1 MFDSTVTVI
10 LLAIIVLIYLLPT
23 LIAFSREHPQRG
35 LIVILNLI
43 FGWTLL
49 GWILIFLWAALGRS
63 EVDQFA

>member
-10 LLAIIVLIYLLPT
+10 LLAIIVLIYMLPT
-23 LIAFSREHPQRG
+23 LIAFGRDHPRRG
-35 LIVILNLI
+35 LILILNVI

>member
-23 LIAFSREHPQRG
+23 LVAFSREHPQRG
-35 LIVILNLI
+35 WILILNLI

-63 EVDQFA
+63 EADQFA

>member
-23 LIAFSREHPQRG
+23 LVAFSREHPQRG
-35 LIVILNLI
+35 LILILNLI

-63 EVDQFA
+63 EADQFA